1 MSLERTLGIIK
12 PDAVARNLVGEILS
26 RVEQAGLKIV
36 GMKMLAL
43 DEKKAQGFYD
53 VHRERPFFESLVTYM
68 TSGPVVVFA
77 MEGVGAIKK
86 WRDLMG
92 ATDPKKA
99 TQGTIRSDFGESI
112 ERNATHGSD
121 SPETAQVEV
130 AYFFGKGGLTKPIN

>member
-12 PDAVARNLVGEILS
+12 PNAVSRNLIGEILS
-26 RVEQAGLKIV
+26 RVERAGLKIV
-36 GMKMLAL
+36 DMKMLTL
-43 DEKKAQGFYD
+43 DKTKAQGFYD
-53 VHRERPFFESLVTYM
+53 IHRERPFFKSLVTYM

-77 MEGVGAIKK
+77 MEGPGAIKI

-99 TQGTIRSDFGESI
+99 APGTIRRDFGESI

-130 AYFFGKGGLTKPIN
+130 DYFFGKGGLTKPIN